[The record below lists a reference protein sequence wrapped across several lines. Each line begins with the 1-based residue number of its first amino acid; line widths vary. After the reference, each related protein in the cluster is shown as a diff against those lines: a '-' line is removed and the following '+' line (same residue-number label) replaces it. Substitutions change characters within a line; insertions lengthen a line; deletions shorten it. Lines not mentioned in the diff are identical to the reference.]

1 MLIARRLIIVLEVVV
16 GVLALAGG
24 IALIIQPSGA
34 LLHFSPAMLHGVLHT
49 FEWPGLVLLAMS
61 ALFFVAAWAT
71 HRRYLWDHVVST
83 AAGAVLILWIS
94 VQVVLIGFHDWSQA
108 VFFLVGTA
116 IFYLATELW
125 REGEGPHMGM
135 VDGYEG
141 LALKNTSAVDSS
153 WRTSDR
159 FRFLQL
165 ILRRRRS

>member
-1 MLIARRLIIVLEVVV
+1 MLIARRLIIVLEVII
-16 GVLALAGG
+16 GLLALAGG
-24 IALIIQPSGA
+24 IALLIDPSGG
-34 LLHFSPAMLHGVLHT
+34 LLHFSPALLHGVFRT
-49 FEWPGLVLLAMS
+49 FEVPAVVLLAMS
-61 ALFFVAAWAT
+61 VLFFVAAWAT
-71 HRRYLWDHVVST
+71 HRRYLWDHVIST

-94 VQVVLIGFHDWSQA
+94 VQVVLIGFHDWTQA
-108 VFFLVGTA
+108 VFFLLGTA

-141 LALKNTSAVDSS
+141 LALKNTTNVDAA